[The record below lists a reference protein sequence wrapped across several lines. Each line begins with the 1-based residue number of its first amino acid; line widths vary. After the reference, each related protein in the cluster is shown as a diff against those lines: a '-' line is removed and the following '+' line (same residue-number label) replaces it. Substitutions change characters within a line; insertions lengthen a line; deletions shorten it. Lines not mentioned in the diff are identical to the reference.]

1 MAQSWTRLKC
11 LSSSSS
17 NYRVV
22 IYFTC
27 HFRSSSLFFILTSSV
42 CKSLQCLIFA
52 LTQGAKG
59 GHLFRLTCSVV
70 LWGGRDTANEYCWL
84 VWGVLTVYGSHW
96 VCPSSRQCVLPGSIL
111 LRPKVSL
118 QWYCP
123 KQALHFMHFPGLS
136 LSVSRVLRKGTYS
149 VVCAFC
155 ALPKSEQLRGPGAW
169 WAHCPRWA
177 VSLNHLPS
185 WSSQFPTCAVRAQ
198 SQVCHVSALGS
209 WSQAATLLAYASH
222 SGCQKDVVSNWDLLT
237 VWWRMLVSG
246 AEIVAAHC
254 LLALAVALVLLVWG
268 RGLYTAG

>member
-1 MAQSWTRLKC
+1 MGREGHCKRILQTCVGSAHSVWITLGLPQLKAVCASRVYTAQA
-11 LSSSSS
+11 
-17 NYRVV
+17 
-22 IYFTC
+22 
-27 HFRSSSLFFILTSSV
+27 
-42 CKSLQCLIFA
+42 Q
-52 LTQGAKG
+52 
-59 GHLFRLTCSVV
+59 
-70 LWGGRDTANEYCWL
+70 
-84 VWGVLTVYGSHW
+84 
-96 VCPSSRQCVLPGSIL
+96 
-111 LRPKVSL
+111 VSL

-123 KQALHFMHFPGLS
+123 KQALHFMHFPGLR

-177 VSLNHLPS
+177 VNLNHLPS
-185 WSSQFPTCAVRAQ
+185 WSSQFPRCAVRAQ